1 VSPTDLCLA
10 LALSAAL
17 AIVVAATL
25 GCSSSTARMW
35 ATRVRL
41 YRGAW
46 AAFWRHRG
54 RTVGLAGEGQRVD
67 RRDRRAV
74 MPTYII
80 KPSRDEDF

>member
-1 VSPTDLCLA
+1 MSPTDLCLA

-46 AAFWRHRG
+46 AAFW
-54 RTVGLAGEGQRVD
+54 VSILLAVASVWVAAVAGLLR
-67 RRDRRAV
+67 
-74 MPTYII
+74 
-80 KPSRDEDF
+80 

>member
-1 VSPTDLCLA
+1 MSPTDLCLA

-41 YRGAW
+41 YRGSW
-46 AAFWRHRG
+46 AAFW
-54 RTVGLAGEGQRVD
+54 VSILLAVASVWVAAVAGLLR
-67 RRDRRAV
+67 
-74 MPTYII
+74 
-80 KPSRDEDF
+80 